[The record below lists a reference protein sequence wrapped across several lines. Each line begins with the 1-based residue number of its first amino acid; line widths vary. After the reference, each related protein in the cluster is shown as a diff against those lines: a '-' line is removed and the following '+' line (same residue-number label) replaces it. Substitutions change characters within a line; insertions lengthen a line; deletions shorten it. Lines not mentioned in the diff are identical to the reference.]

1 MILSLE
7 KISTLAI
14 IDQLWKEHLRE
25 MDDLKQS
32 VQNAVYEQ
40 KDPLLIYKFEAFEL
54 FKRFVAKVNEDT
66 ISFLTKADLPVRE
79 PDEVQEARNRREARK
94 NYRESKEESKSLL
107 SGGGSPDTR
116 NRPPV
121 EKSMPRKTMKVPGR
135 NERVTV
141 QYEDGTVK
149 KEVKFKTVEA
159 RCPFKQV
166 CNHRRLN
173 LVKCIKFSLCLSCF
187 PWL

>member
-1 MILSLE
+1 LILSLE

-79 PDEVQEARNRREARK
+79 PDEVQEARTRREARK
-94 NYRESKEESKSLL
+94 NYRESKEESRSLL
-107 SGGGSPDTR
+107 SGGGEQAAR

-121 EKSMPRKTMKVPGR
+121 EKTAPRKAINLPGR
-135 NERVTV
+135 NDRVSV
-141 QYEDGTVK
+141 QYEDGTIK
-149 KEVKFKTVEA
+149 KDVKFKTVENDVVA
-159 RCPFKQV
+159 
-166 CNHRRLN
+166 N
-173 LVKCIKFSLCLSCF
+173 KCVIIED
-187 PWL
+187 